1 MVDINH
7 ASVKDVTEPT
17 NEQLFGGAV
26 WYKIWQADDSIM
38 EETFEAAAFA
48 EELAGKAKALAG
60 EMGVDATKALEAIEI
75 VGSIGDEYGVENV
88 KDVLRRADDVLESG
102 YGFLK
107 CETFGGA
114 KEMYGETAKKLD

>member
-75 VGSIGDEYGVENV
+75 VGSIGAEYDEEDVQ
-88 KDVLRRADDVLESG
+88 DVLRRAGDVLESG